1 MSWCKV
7 VCFSPTQQSSTTR
20 AAHVIH
26 IILKCQVEGRRLKL
40 LEVDASVVRSRNPSF
55 IGQRAN
61 LITSEVSISQL
72 VGGGMTSPCP
82 NFAFSA
88 PWFLELTD
96 LEHRA
101 LVGKLHGGI
110 GDGVSVNEPLRHAV
124 MSRRL
129 DVGASS
135 ILQVANSLNILTRF
149 QPPFI
154 AAKRRLTQCEGCERV
169 RATWKGHSTHSIEG
183 LWATLL
189 LLLLLEE
196 SAILLKSDRERGN
209 ETLTAGVGIGDE
221 NCEIVSENSYVL
233 GVRILSPL
241 FNYHRR
247 RSCRHRQQ
255 AHCVVSHLEVVVDEH
270 GSCAILDTRHHL
282 HRLDWRRPESHLRLS
297 LLCPLYRPSSESAS
311 TGTVHTS
318 KRACNNATSDCIS
331 NEFGFA
337 ADSPIF
343 DQSSREEEEEEEE
356 EEHRH
361 HSRDAYSTTQSYHSR
376 HPDDTLLL

>member
-1 MSWCKV
+1 
-7 VCFSPTQQSSTTR
+7 
-20 AAHVIH
+20 
-26 IILKCQVEGRRLKL
+26 
-40 LEVDASVVRSRNPSF
+40 
-55 IGQRAN
+55 
-61 LITSEVSISQL
+61 
-72 VGGGMTSPCP
+72 
-82 NFAFSA
+82 
-88 PWFLELTD
+88 
-96 LEHRA
+96 
-101 LVGKLHGGI
+101 
-110 GDGVSVNEPLRHAV
+110 

-154 AAKRRLTQCEGCERV
+154 AAKRRLTQCEGC
-169 RATWKGHSTHSIEG
+169 
-183 LWATLL
+183 
-189 LLLLLEE
+189 
-196 SAILLKSDRERGN
+196 
-209 ETLTAGVGIGDE
+209 DE

-270 GSCAILDTRHHL
+270 GSCTILDTRHHL

-343 DQSSREEEEEEEE
+343 DQS
-356 EEHRH
+356 
-361 HSRDAYSTTQSYHSR
+361 
-376 HPDDTLLL
+376 